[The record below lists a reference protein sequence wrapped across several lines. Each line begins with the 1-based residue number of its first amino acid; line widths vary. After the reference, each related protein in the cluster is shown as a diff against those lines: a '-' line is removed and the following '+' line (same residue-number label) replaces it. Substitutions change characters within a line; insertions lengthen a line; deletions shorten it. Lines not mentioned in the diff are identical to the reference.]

1 MIRRTFIWIVF
12 LGIGYSSFGQIAQSA
27 TEIYTAQAKER
38 IRSYYSALNLITGNK
53 LENEEKT
60 TVIYETIE
68 KMFENDQVYIT
79 NDIDPGDSTPIVFK
93 NKEYLENIRLFFSN
107 SEVSFR
113 IDSMKVSEIY
123 KANNF
128 YFIKAEVFREMTV
141 SFNNQENK
149 NAKDLDFYVKFV
161 PGLFACQIYSIKN
174 HEDNLSQFTKAKISA
189 VTIKD
194 DEKSNE
200 FGSFSIETKPIG
212 ASIVLNETI
221 SHKFTPF
228 AFTDYQVGNYHVKL
242 ELRNYNP
249 VDTTIIVRP
258 NELTKLSINM
268 IPKIDS
274 LAILKVN
281 IKKQSRQQGFWGV
294 TTLLMAGA
302 GGYFLY
308 ESDQKYK
315 EYQSSTSSNATDLRD
330 TAELYDKIGPA
341 LLGVAGLCA
350 IEFTIH
356 SIKKG
361 KANNNLRLYKS
372 RNGITL
378 SYKF

>member
-1 MIRRTFIWIVF
+1 MIRRIFTLLVF
-12 LGIGYSSFGQIAQSA
+12 LGIGLSSFGQIAQSA
-27 TEIYTAQAKER
+27 TEIYTAQTKER
-38 IRSYYSALNLITGNK
+38 IRSYYSSLNLLSGNK

-60 TVIYETIE
+60 TVIYETID
-68 KMFENDQVYIT
+68 KMFENEQVYVT
-79 NDIDPGDSTPIVFK
+79 NDIDLTNTTQTDFK
-93 NKEYLENIRLFFSN
+93 IKDCLENIRLFYSN

-128 YFIKAEVFREMTV
+128 YFIKVEVFREMTV
-141 SFNNQENK
+141 SFNNQQKK
-149 NAKDLDFYVKFV
+149 NTKDLDFYVKFI
-161 PGLFACQIYSIKN
+161 PGLLACQIYSIKN
-174 HEDNLSQFTKAKISA
+174 HEDNLNEFTKAKISA
-189 VTIKD
+189 IKD
-194 DEKSNE
+194 DDNSGEL
-200 FGSFSIETKPIG
+200 GSFSIETKPIG
-212 ASIVLNETI
+212 ASIVLNENI
-221 SHKFTPF
+221 SQKYTPF
-228 AFTDYQVGNYHVKL
+228 TFSNYKVGNYHVKL

-281 IKKQSRQQGFWGV
+281 IKKQSRQQTFWGV
-294 TTLLMAGA
+294 ATLLMAGA
-302 GGYFLY
+302 GGYLLY

-315 EYQSSTSSNATDLRD
+315 EYQNSTNSNATDLRD

-356 SIKKG
+356 SVKKG